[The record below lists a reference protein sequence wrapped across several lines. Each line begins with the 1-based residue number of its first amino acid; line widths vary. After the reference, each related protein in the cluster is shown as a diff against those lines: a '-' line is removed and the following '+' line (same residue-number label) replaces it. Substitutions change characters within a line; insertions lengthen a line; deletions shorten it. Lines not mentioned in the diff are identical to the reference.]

1 MLLAKI
7 AQQFSWRSIGTSSPA
22 MIAKALLISADG
34 NLCESV
40 AGALSAV
47 KSCDLEVLAS
57 FERSQSRL
65 VSAEPSIIFYHLK
78 GNCDHEVIELLQFA
92 SSCPQQPPVV
102 VISNKFDPA
111 QAIELLRL
119 GVADYLPRPLDL
131 SRLAMLADIM
141 TWRFRQPVMDKESRS
156 TMGNVQ
162 RIGDENPFLYCCNEL
177 SSVIKQVRSL
187 APLNTTILLT
197 GETGAGKTRLARLI
211 HECSPRRDKPFIS
224 VNCGALTPSLLES
237 ELFGHVKSA
246 FTGADDD
253 RPGRFAAAADG
264 TLMLDDV
271 DSLTLEAQAKLLR
284 AVDERVFEPVG
295 SDQSLPVRA
304 RLIAATNRCLKD
316 EVDAGRFR
324 LDLFY
329 RINVVTL
336 ELPPLRQRK
345 PIIPTLVNDLVSSF
359 ARQHDRP
366 APTVS
371 EDAMTA
377 MVSHAWPGNIRELR
391 NVIERVVALCTND
404 VIEVVDLPESIISK
418 TDSNDL
424 PANGHLAKSK
434 LSQVTQEA
442 ESSVI
447 RQTLAK
453 NGNNRSRAAQ
463 ALGISRVTLYKKLH
477 KYQIV

>member
-1 MLLAKI
+1 M
-7 AQQFSWRSIGTSSPA
+7 
-22 MIAKALLISADG
+22 
-34 NLCESV
+34 
-40 AGALSAV
+40 
-47 KSCDLEVLAS
+47 
-57 FERSQSRL
+57 
-65 VSAEPSIIFYHLK
+65 
-78 GNCDHEVIELLQFA
+78 
-92 SSCPQQPPVV
+92 
-102 VISNKFDPA
+102 
-111 QAIELLRL
+111 
-119 GVADYLPRPLDL
+119 
-131 SRLAMLADIM
+131 AMLADFM
-141 TWRFRQPVMDKESRS
+141 TWRFRQPVTDKESRS
-156 TMGNVQ
+156 TMSNVQ

-177 SSVIKQVRSL
+177 SNVIKQVRSL

-197 GETGAGKTRLARLI
+197 GETGSGKTRLARLI
-211 HECSPRRDKPFIS
+211 HECSPRREKPFIS

-345 PIIPTLVNDLVSSF
+345 PIIPTLVNELVSSF
-359 ARQHDRP
+359 AKQHDRP

-371 EDAMTA
+371 EDAMMA

-391 NVIERVVALCTND
+391 NVIERVVALCTKD
-404 VIEVVDLPESIISK
+404 VIEVIDLPESVVSK
-418 TDSNDL
+418 IDSNDL
-424 PANGHLAKSK
+424 PTNEHLAKSK
-434 LSQVTQEA
+434 LSQVTQAA

-463 ALGISRVTLYKKLH
+463 DLGISRVTLYKKLR